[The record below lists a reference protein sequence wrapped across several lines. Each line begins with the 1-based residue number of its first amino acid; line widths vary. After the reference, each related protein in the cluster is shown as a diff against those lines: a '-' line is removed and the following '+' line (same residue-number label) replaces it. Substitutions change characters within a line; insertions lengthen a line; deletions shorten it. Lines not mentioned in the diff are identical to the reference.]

1 MMDKDIGQGIYEI
14 LKETIPDAAGV
25 EMIYTNHYLFDGP
38 VKEYDG
44 YDEKHHL
51 LMIRD
56 GMYCYQGCERDFDLD
71 TLEIT
76 KALEKQLP
84 VKVDCDDIITIQ
96 NGKTYKFYIEILGE
110 E

>member
-1 MMDKDIGQGIYEI
+1 MTLDKDMGHQIYDV
-14 LKETIPDAAGV
+14 LKEVLPEMEGV
-25 EMIYTNHYLFDGP
+25 EIIYTNHYTSL
-38 VKEYDG
+38 G

-84 VKVDCDDIITIQ
+84 VKVDYADIITIQ
-96 NGKTYKFYIEILGE
+96 DGKTYKFYIEISGE

>member
-1 MMDKDIGQGIYEI
+1 MMDKDIGQRIYEI
-14 LKETIPDAAGV
+14 LKETIPNDGV
-25 EMIYTNHYLFDGP
+25 EMIYTNHYLFDGA
-38 VKEYDG
+38 VKG

-71 TLEIT
+71 TVEIT

-96 NGKTYKFYIEILGE
+96 GGKTYKFYIEILGE

>member
-1 MMDKDIGQGIYEI
+1 MMNKDIGQEIYEI
-14 LKETIPDAAGV
+14 LKETIPDEGV
-25 EMIYTNHYLFDGP
+25 EMIYTNHYLLDGP
-38 VKEYDG
+38 VKG

-56 GMYCYQGCERDFDLD
+56 AMYCYQGCERDFDLD

-84 VKVDCDDIITIQ
+84 VKADCDDIITIQ